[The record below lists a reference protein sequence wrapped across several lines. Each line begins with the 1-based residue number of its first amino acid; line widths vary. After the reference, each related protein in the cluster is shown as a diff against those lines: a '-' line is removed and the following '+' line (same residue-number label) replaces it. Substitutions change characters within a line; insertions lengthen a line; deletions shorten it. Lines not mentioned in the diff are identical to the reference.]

1 MAVYTSLLS
10 TLNGEINM
18 DAWLKNWIDEWDEGY
33 ERLEAA
39 KRDLQEKKQQARG
52 TQHPNLFRRF
62 FSKRT
67 KPEA

>member
-1 MAVYTSLLS
+1 MTLHTSLLS
-10 TLNGEINM
+10 TLVGGLHM

-39 KRDLQEKKQQARG
+39 KRESQERRELAKETR
-52 TQHPNLFRRF
+52 PNLLRRF

-67 KPEA
+67 ETEA

>member
-1 MAVYTSLLS
+1 MAVHTSLLS

-39 KRDLQEKKQQARG
+39 KRERQEKKQLAKL
-52 TQHPNLFRRF
+52 PSLNLFRRF
-62 FSKRT
+62 FTKRT
-67 KPEA
+67 ESEA

>member
-1 MAVYTSLLS
+1 MPVYTSLLS

-39 KRDLQEKKQQARG
+39 KRESQEKKQLANQPRL
-52 TQHPNLFRRF
+52 NLFRRLF
-62 FSKRT
+62 TKRAE
-67 KPEA
+67 PEV

>member
-1 MAVYTSLLS
+1 MTRHTSLLS
-10 TLNGEINM
+10 TLVGGLHM

-39 KRDLQEKKQQARG
+39 KRERQERRQLAKG
-52 TQHPNLFRRF
+52 TRPNLFRRF

-67 KPEA
+67 ETEA

>member
-1 MAVYTSLLS
+1 MAVHTSLLS

-39 KRDLQEKKQQARG
+39 KRESQEKKQLANQPRL
-52 TQHPNLFRRF
+52 NLFRRYF
-62 FSKRT
+62 TKRT
-67 KPEA
+67 GPED

>member
-1 MAVYTSLLS
+1 MAVHTSLLS

-39 KRDLQEKKQQARG
+39 KRDLQEKKQLAKETR
-52 TQHPNLFRRF
+52 PNLFRRLF
-62 FSKRT
+62 TKRT
-67 KPEA
+67 ESEA

>member
-39 KRDLQEKKQQARG
+39 KRERQEREHLAKE
-52 TQHPNLFRRF
+52 THPNLFRRLF
-62 FSKRT
+62 TKRT
-67 KPEA
+67 ESEA

>member
-1 MAVYTSLLS
+1 
-10 TLNGEINM
+10 M

-39 KRDLQEKKQQARG
+39 KRDLQEKKQQAKG
-52 TQHPNLFRRF
+52 TQNPNLFRRF

>member
-1 MAVYTSLLS
+1 
-10 TLNGEINM
+10 M

-39 KRDLQEKKQQARG
+39 KRERQERRQLAKG
-52 TQHPNLFRRF
+52 TRPNLFRRF

-67 KPEA
+67 ETEA

>member
-1 MAVYTSLLS
+1 
-10 TLNGEINM
+10 M

-39 KRDLQEKKQQARG
+39 KRDLQEKKQQVKG

>member
-1 MAVYTSLLS
+1 MAAHTSLLS

-39 KRDLQEKKQQARG
+39 KREREERAQLTKESQ
-52 TQHPNLFRRF
+52 PNIFRRL

-67 KPEA
+67 ETEA

>member
-39 KRDLQEKKQQARG
+39 KRERQEREHLAKETR
-52 TQHPNLFRRF
+52 PNLFRRLF
-62 FSKRT
+62 TKRT
-67 KPEA
+67 ESEA